1 LERPWLTEDKFRQ
14 KYRVSRKLFDTL
26 LGLIKNHPV
35 FLSSS
40 KTGRPQASPATQ
52 LMILLK
58 YLGTGGSGN
67 SNPDLRDVFIVG
79 RGTVQLYRDRAMTA
93 VLSLRKQAITWPD
106 EEERQDISKRI
117 QKESIFP
124 NCIGFID
131 GTLFPLAFC
140 PSTKDTPDYSGRKH
154 SYSLSVL
161 IINDDQCMIRY
172 YLSGWPGSSHD
183 NRIWC
188 NSDVYQ
194 RPHDY
199 FLERQYL
206 LGDSAFEN
214 SWFMVSSYKCPKGME
229 LGRTEEIF
237 NAALAKPRIS
247 AEHTIGM
254 LKGRFPWLR
263 SIRMK
268 ITEKKKSLKI
278 I

>member
-1 LERPWLTEDKFRQ
+1 LTENEFRQ
-14 KYRVSRKLFDTL
+14 KYRVSRKSFDTL
-26 LGLIKNHPV
+26 LGLVKNHPV
-35 FLSSS
+35 FLTSS
-40 KTGRPQASPATQ
+40 KTGHPQASPATQ
-52 LMILLK
+52 LMIFLK

-67 SNPDLRDVFIVG
+67 SIPDLRDVFKIG
-79 RGTVQLYRDRAMTA
+79 RGTGATLSWPRYDCCFKFKKTSNHLARQRRATGHI
-93 VLSLRKQAITWPD
+93 K
-106 EEERQDISKRI
+106 ENSKR
-117 QKESIFP
+117 KGIFP

-140 PSTKDTPDYSGRKH
+140 PNTKDAPDYSGRKH

-183 NRIWC
+183 NQIWC

-194 RPHDY
+194 RPHEY
-199 FLERQYL
+199 FSERQYL

-214 SWFMVSSYKCPKGME
+214 SWFMVTSYKCPKGME

-237 NAALAKPRIS
+237 NAALAKPLIS

-268 ITEKKKSLKI
+268 ITEKKKV
-278 I
+278 

>member
-1 LERPWLTEDKFRQ
+1 
-14 KYRVSRKLFDTL
+14 
-26 LGLIKNHPV
+26 
-35 FLSSS
+35 
-40 KTGRPQASPATQ
+40 
-52 LMILLK
+52 M
-58 YLGTGGSGN
+58 
-67 SNPDLRDVFIVG
+67 
-79 RGTVQLYRDRAMTA
+79 DR
-93 VLSLRKQAITWPD
+93 
-106 EEERQDISKRI
+106 
-117 QKESIFP
+117 
-124 NCIGFID
+124 
-131 GTLFPLAFC
+131 TLFPLVFC
-140 PSTKDTPDYSGRKH
+140 PSTKDAPDYSGRKH
-154 SYSLSVL
+154 CYSLSVL
-161 IINDDQCMIRY
+161 IINDDQRMIRY

-194 RPHDY
+194 RPHEY
-199 FLERQYL
+199 FSDRQYL

-214 SWFMVSSYKCPKGME
+214 SWIMVSSYKCPNGME

-278 I
+278 ILKYIDACVILHNLLIIQKDPVSPDWLRETDLQDPLEDYEELNVSVPRHAPRDTR